1 MTEAPGS
8 APPGFLRLA
17 GHPLR
22 WRLLTELARS
32 DRQVRE
38 LRDLLGQP
46 QSLVSYHLGQLR
58 AGGLVS
64 ARRSSADRRDAY
76 YRVDLTRCTELL
88 TETGRALHPGLGLV
102 PAPAD
107 RVRVRTRVLFLCTG
121 NSARSQMAE
130 ALLGQ
135 LGGDVIEAA
144 SAGSQ
149 PKPLHPDAVLV
160 MREHGI
166 DISGH
171 QAKHLDTFA
180 GQRFGYVIS
189 LCDRV
194 REVCPEFP
202 GHPQMIH
209 WSIADP
215 SGEQDTHQA
224 FRRVAAELRTRIG
237 FLLGLIGHD
246 AGRAGGL
253 AVPGQDQVSLAT
265 VLREWGR
272 IGCIGFGGPPAH
284 ITLLRQLCV
293 DRRQWLDAQEFED
306 AIGACNLLPGPA
318 STELAIFCAWRV
330 RGRLGALAG
339 GLAFIVPG
347 LVCMLALSALFLAGS
362 PPLWV
367 QGAGAGAGAAVAAVA
382 VQAGWSLAVPSWTR
396 AHTNGAGRRFR
407 WAAYLLAGG
416 AAAATIGPWLV
427 LVLLGSGVTELAIGQ
442 ARGRAID
449 GTGGAASDGTA
460 SGGTASDGTTS
471 DGTAS
476 DGTTS
481 DGTASDGGAGGKGG
495 KARGIAAL
503 PALVHAAAA
512 VAGGGVLVSVAWVAF
527 KVGALSFGGGFVIIP
542 LMRADAVGRHWMTSG
557 QFLNAVALGQITP
570 GPVVLTVSAVGYA
583 AAGLGGGLLAA
594 LVAFSPSFAFVLG
607 GARYF
612 SALRTSR
619 RAQSFLD
626 GAGPAAIGAI
636 LGSAILL
643 AEALSQPWQYAV
655 LAGAAVLL
663 FGLRRGVVFTLL
675 AAAATGLGV
684 ALASGPL
691 PH

>member
-1 MTEAPGS
+1 M
-8 APPGFLRLA
+8 
-17 GHPLR
+17 
-22 WRLLTELARS
+22 
-32 DRQVRE
+32 
-38 LRDLLGQP
+38 
-46 QSLVSYHLGQLR
+46 
-58 AGGLVS
+58 
-64 ARRSSADRRDAY
+64 
-76 YRVDLTRCTELL
+76 
-88 TETGRALHPGLGLV
+88 
-102 PAPAD
+102 
-107 RVRVRTRVLFLCTG
+107 
-121 NSARSQMAE
+121 
-130 ALLGQ
+130 
-135 LGGDVIEAA
+135 
-144 SAGSQ
+144 
-149 PKPLHPDAVLV
+149 
-160 MREHGI
+160 
-166 DISGH
+166 
-171 QAKHLDTFA
+171 
-180 GQRFGYVIS
+180 
-189 LCDRV
+189 
-194 REVCPEFP
+194 
-202 GHPQMIH
+202 
-209 WSIADP
+209 
-215 SGEQDTHQA
+215 
-224 FRRVAAELRTRIG
+224 
-237 FLLGLIGHD
+237 
-246 AGRAGGL
+246 
-253 AVPGQDQVSLAT
+253 PGQDQVSLAT

-284 ITLLRQLCV
+284 IALLRQLCV

-347 LVCMLALSALFLAGS
+347 LICILALSALFLAGS

-382 VQAGWSLAVPSWTR
+382 VQAWSLAVPSWTR
-396 AHTNGAGRRFR
+396 ARTNGAGRRVR
-407 WAAYLLAGG
+407 WVAYLLAGG

-427 LVLLGSGVTELAIGQ
+427 LVLLGCGATELAIGQ
-442 ARGRAID
+442 GR
-449 GTGGAASDGTA
+449 GGAASDGA
-460 SGGTASDGTTS
+460 ASDGA
-471 DGTAS
+471 AS
-476 DGTTS
+476 E
-481 DGTASDGGAGGKGG
+481 GGAVGKAG

-503 PALVHAAAA
+503 PGLAHAAAA

-583 AAGLGGGLLAA
+583 AAGVGGGLLAA
-594 LVAFSPSFAFVLG
+594 LVAFAPSFAFVLG

-663 FGLRRGVVFTLL
+663 LGLRRGVVFTLL

-684 ALASGPL
+684 ALAGGPL